1 MKDPIKIIHKFKNN
15 NRSIQYKVFI
25 FIGPLLSEE
34 LTKILKIIENK
45 DFFNSLLVLN
55 NKQYEEL
62 EKYYGEFWYQK
73 FFISYHL
80 KSQIKQIDGT
90 TIKKKQIISKFGDEW
105 YKKHINVGN
114 FKKISYSFAASYYE
128 NLLDKKKIILSN
140 KKPEIDFRTITQNDK
155 INLSEILESNEDQE
169 LNEEDQELLGGDED
183 DDDIVDLTDDLV
195 ELTDD
200 FVDDNKKGKKSK
212 KKKKKEKKKKKK
224 QMTKKKN

>member
-25 FIGPLLSEE
+25 FIGSLLSEE

-200 FVDDNKKGKKSK
+200 FVDDNKKGKK
-212 KKKKKEKKKKKK
+212 
-224 QMTKKKN
+224 